1 MNHGVWKP
9 MREKILRALAQ
20 DGDDRLLLAGVL
32 DKLETCRTRN
42 YLTATRFLDMRER
55 ALVQQAVRM
64 AGAAQECVFWGG
76 YADAERTC
84 AVFFPE
90 YMTAGDV
97 QDEENSPV
105 ALVRAQKHDADT
117 LTHRDYL
124 GALMGLQIK
133 REMIGDILVS
143 GAGAEI
149 LVLREMADFV
159 QMNFAQ
165 AGRKRVSV
173 SRVPLAELH
182 IPEVHETEGEG
193 SVASMRLDSLIALIF
208 SLSRSDAQAFIN
220 KGLVFVNQQPCLKP
234 GHDLDAGDR
243 ITVRGK
249 GRARIL
255 SLGGTS
261 RKGRQFVRYA
271 RSS

>member
-1 MNHGVWKP
+1 
-9 MREKILRALAQ
+9 MRDKILRLAQ

-32 DKLETCRTRN
+32 DKLETCRSRN
-42 YLTATRFLDMRER
+42 YMTSTRFLDMRER

-64 AGAAQECVFWGG
+64 AGAGRECVFWGG
-76 YADAERTC
+76 YPDAERTC
-84 AVFFPE
+84 AVFFPD
-90 YMTAGDV
+90 YMTADDV
-97 QDEENSPV
+97 LLEDNSPV
-105 ALVRAQKHDADT
+105 ALVRAEKHAADT

-133 REMIGDILVS
+133 REHIGDILVS
-143 GAGAEI
+143 DAGAEI
-149 LVLREMADFV
+149 LVLRDMADFV

-165 AGRKRVSV
+165 AGRKRVSTA
-173 SRVPLAELH
+173 RVPLADIR
-182 IPEVHETEGEG
+182 IPEVHETAGEG
-193 SVASMRLDSLIALIF
+193 SVASLRLDSLIALIF
-208 SLSRSDAQAFIN
+208 SLPRGDAQAYIT

-234 GHDLDAGDR
+234 GRDIDVGDR

-271 RSS
+271 RS